1 MRYYG
6 IEHIGDGELSWPI
19 AGNPNWH
26 LPCENGH
33 RSLRVSPPGQYL
45 LANRF
50 APNDREP
57 RASACVFTEAETTEG
72 FVASDRTNV
81 IRTDGPAG
89 RTLDHETV
97 LEIATWINSAVANNL
112 IGAQL
117 GSTQLNAND
126 LTNLPVP
133 AVADL
138 RLLAKRRSPGAAGE
152 IEISKL
158 LQHAMDDE
166 TRKAARTVE
175 RLDRVRRR
183 MREAAPRRLD
193 LHEDTTALVLMA
205 LTDHESVTAEGAGP
219 AIVTLIKLRFGRH
232 LEDRAARHVDQLA
245 VPWILRTGIGQSRGS
260 GLVQIAGMS
269 PRIRARKRA
278 GLPLRT
284 LVPTERRAGLR
295 RRRRPFLRR
304 CMLSVAL
311 WLATGAGLVDA
322 RSMELPGVDGPDR
335 PRVDDTT
342 VAAGEAEYGALA
354 GRPRVRAT
362 RTDAPP
368 EIDGRLDDE
377 LWRTAAMLSDFVQQ
391 SPLDGAPATEETEV
405 YIAYDR
411 DHIYFAFYLHYA
423 DPGLLR
429 ANRVDRDTAWEDDVI
444 SVYLDTFMDQQRC
457 YDFDLNGYNVQGDGV
472 INAGVTGGDAIPI
485 ADRSWDA
492 LFHSGARIVEDG
504 YTAEM
509 AIPFK
514 SLRYPERPPGVEHRW
529 GF

>member
-1 MRYYG
+1 
-6 IEHIGDGELSWPI
+6 
-19 AGNPNWH
+19 
-26 LPCENGH
+26 
-33 RSLRVSPPGQYL
+33 
-45 LANRF
+45 
-50 APNDREP
+50 
-57 RASACVFTEAETTEG
+57 
-72 FVASDRTNV
+72 
-81 IRTDGPAG
+81 
-89 RTLDHETV
+89 
-97 LEIATWINSAVANNL
+97 
-112 IGAQL
+112 
-117 GSTQLNAND
+117 
-126 LTNLPVP
+126 
-133 AVADL
+133 
-138 RLLAKRRSPGAAGE
+138 
-152 IEISKL
+152 
-158 LQHAMDDE
+158 
-166 TRKAARTVE
+166 
-175 RLDRVRRR
+175 
-183 MREAAPRRLD
+183 
-193 LHEDTTALVLMA
+193 
-205 LTDHESVTAEGAGP
+205 
-219 AIVTLIKLRFGRH
+219 
-232 LEDRAARHVDQLA
+232 
-245 VPWILRTGIGQSRGS
+245 
-260 GLVQIAGMS
+260 
-269 PRIRARKRA
+269 
-278 GLPLRT
+278 
-284 LVPTERRAGLR
+284 
-295 RRRRPFLRR
+295 
-304 CMLSVAL
+304 MLSVAL